1 MSNDPNQDGP
11 MGHDE
16 PIDAIVLEPQV
27 RLGSLSLRP
36 ADVIRKASEI
46 ASELSKI
53 IIRRKLFTL
62 IQGKKHV
69 WVEGWTTLGAIL
81 GVMPVEEWAR
91 PTADGFGF
99 EARVQL
105 FRSDGTVCGGASA
118 QCTTEETKWQG
129 RDSYA
134 VRSMAITRAT
144 GKAFRLSFAWI
155 MKLAGYEAL
164 PAEEADEGRNE
175 AQVAQKQVADALV
188 SEIREYMDAQKKTD
202 NTKTVYC
209 QWPISHNGHYAVLKG
224 TKKVFQILLNRITPA
239 EKLKWNDGK
248 NGYLM
253 PRSSKETVKETVE
266 LLGLVF
272 HEVNPQKVQRDAS

>member
-1 MSNDPNQDGP
+1 MSETTD
-11 MGHDE
+11 
-16 PIDAIVLEPQV
+16 IVLEPQI

-36 ADVIRKASEI
+36 QDVISKASEI
-46 ASELSKI
+46 ATELSKI
-53 IIRRKLFTL
+53 ILRRKLFTL
-62 IQGKKHV
+62 INGKKHV

-81 GVMPVEEWAR
+81 GVVPLEDYCR
-91 PTADGFGF
+91 PTPDGFGF
-99 EARVQL
+99 EAKVNLVRTT
-105 FRSDGTVCGGASA
+105 DGAIIGSASA
-118 QCTTEETKWQG
+118 QCTTEETKWTG

-175 AQVAQKQVADALV
+175 AQVAQKQVADAMV
-188 SEIREYMDAQKKTD
+188 SEIQEYIDAQKKTD
-202 NTKTVYC
+202 NQKTVYC
-209 QWPISHNGHYAVLKG
+209 QWPISHNGHYAVLKA

-253 PRSSKETVKETVE
+253 PRSSKETIKETAE

-272 HEVNPQKVQRDAS
+272 YEVNPQEVQRDAS